1 MGPSLSPLKRGEGKE
16 SVLRNLLAIAAH
28 PDDVE
33 LFCAGTLAHYARQ
46 GARLTVAVLT
56 NGELGSRTLP
66 PAETA
71 ALRKREAL
79 RAAGV
84 LGAELLWLGQP
95 DGFLYDTPQ
104 TRTQVVDVLR
114 RTRPDVV
121 FAHHPDDYHP
131 DHRAVAR
138 LASAARLLAREPAL
152 GTGYPATDRV
162 APLFSM
168 DTLLGTN
175 AGPPDLW
182 VDITTT
188 MDVKEAMLAEH
199 LSQNSSRKQRKGAD
213 FVDLLRMVAGITATA
228 FDDDAQRDRV
238 LSIALDGV
246 RTPVR

>member
-1 MGPSLSPLKRGEGKE
+1 
-16 SVLRNLLAIAAH
+16 VQILALGAH

-213 FVDLLRMVAGITATA
+213 FVDLTREQAARRG
-228 FDDDAQRDRV
+228 REC
-238 LSIALDGV
+238 GV
-246 RTPVR
+246 RYAEAFTLAPSHPATTLQDLTPEGSGFRLPLRTPDR